1 LKHRGHTIDMTSG
14 SLTRNILLFAFP
26 LMASSLIQQLFN
38 TADTIVVGRFAGPQA
53 LAAVGSCSFLV
64 SLFVN
69 FFIGFSMG
77 TNVVISRAFGAN
89 DHDTVRRGVH
99 TSLAFSLLCGT
110 AMAALGFVLAPHLLR
125 LTSVPDDIIDMAT
138 LYVRIYFLGSPAS
151 MVYNFGAAILRSNG
165 DTKRPLYFL
174 TAAGVLNVIL
184 NTIFVICFRM
194 TAAGVALATIISQ
207 YLSAVLVLR
216 CLVKEKGT
224 LHLDLRQLTPDTGI
238 IGQIIRIGLPSGLE
252 SSLSS
257 IANTTIQ
264 AAVNSFGS
272 SVIAAGSA
280 ASSII
285 NIANI
290 PYVSINQAVLTFS
303 SRSLGAK
310 QYRRTDRVI
319 LLGLLFGIGFSLLTG
334 NLCLFFGRP
343 LLSLYVGSNEAIILE
358 GLIRMRIIYPFTFT
372 ASIMGTMGSALRSM
386 GYSSLS
392 MTFSLLG
399 NCGLRVLWVF
409 LLLPHFGT
417 PASLYIVWPISWAVT
432 AVTLAVIFLFVHKK
446 VYCEFALHP

>member
-1 LKHRGHTIDMTSG
+1 MKRRSLIDITSG
-14 SLTRNILLFAFP
+14 SLTRNMLLFALP

-38 TADTIVVGRFAGPQA
+38 TADTIVAGRFAGPQV

-77 TNVVISRAFGAN
+77 TNVLISRAFGAN
-89 DHDTVRRGVH
+89 DHDTIRRGVH
-99 TSLAFSLLCGT
+99 SSLAFSLLCG
-110 AMAALGFVLAPHLLR
+110 AVMAVLGVVFAPHLLR

-138 LYVRIYFLGSPAS
+138 VYVRIYFLGSPAS
-151 MVYNFGAAILRSNG
+151 MVYNFGAAILRSQG

-174 TAAGVLNVIL
+174 TVSGVLNVIL
-184 NTIFVICFRM
+184 NVIFVICFHM
-194 TAAGVALATIISQ
+194 TADGVALATILSQ

-216 CLVKEKGT
+216 CLAREKGP
-224 LHLDLRQLTPDTGI
+224 LHLDLHRLTPDSEI

-264 AAVNSFGS
+264 AAVNAFGS

-285 NIANI
+285 NIANV

-303 SRSLGAK
+303 SQNLGAR

-319 LLGLLFGIGFSLLTG
+319 LTGLFFGIGFSLLTG
-334 NLCLFFGRP
+334 NLCLLFGRP
-343 LLSLYVGSNEAIILE
+343 LLSLYVSSNEAIILE
-358 GLIRMRIIYPFTFT
+358 GLLRMRIIYPFTFT

-392 MTFSLLG
+392 MVFSLLG

-409 LLLPHFGT
+409 LVLPHFGT
-417 PASLYIVWPISWAVT
+417 PASLYIIWPISWAVT
-432 AVTLAVIFLFVHKK
+432 AATLAAIFLVVRKN
-446 VYCEFALHP
+446 VYQQNTLQH